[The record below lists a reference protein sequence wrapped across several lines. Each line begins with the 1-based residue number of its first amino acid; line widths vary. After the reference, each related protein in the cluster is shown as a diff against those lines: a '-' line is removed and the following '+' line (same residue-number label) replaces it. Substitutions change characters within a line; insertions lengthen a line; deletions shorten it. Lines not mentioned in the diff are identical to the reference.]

1 MEVRVGTAELFD
13 FLIGAGALGGRF
25 SDAVDIAVSF
35 VKEKKIDSE
44 VQISA
49 ETEKNVRLEVSRV
62 VLKIKQKWK
71 HHRRT
76 EARFR
81 SNEESF
87 LAGQWE
93 LICLMATLIKFG
105 CSLGVPTYY

>member
-49 ETEKNVRLEVSRV
+49 ETEKTFVWRCHVLCSKSNKNGNIIDARKRDFDQTRSHFWQVSG
-62 VLKIKQKWK
+62 
-71 HHRRT
+71 
-76 EARFR
+76 
-81 SNEESF
+81 N
-87 LAGQWE
+87 
-93 LICLMATLIKFG
+93 
-105 CSLGVPTYY
+105 